1 MQSREATIRR
11 RELGEALRRAM
22 EQAELTG
29 QEMARLLDWSPSGVS
44 RLLSGKGG
52 ASLARVSAFLAIC
65 QVTGAE
71 RDRLL
76 ELCEEQS
83 TPGWLQQHG
92 SRLPRQLMTL
102 IDHENKAVTIDDF
115 QAIVVPGL
123 LQTGDYAHAVISR
136 IATVPGTEV
145 NDRVAARLARQ
156 SMLSREQPARFTF
169 YLHEFVLRLP
179 VGDSMVMSEQLH
191 HLLRMSVRPY
201 LTLRV
206 VPAAFGAHAGSAGS
220 FTFMEFTE
228 FKPMVYLESE
238 ASCLFLEKPQEIA
251 AYQHVLGAL
260 AEAALDEE
268 ESRKLIAS
276 LATEFDVD
284 REAYDDGP

>member
-1 MQSREATIRR
+1 MQSREATIRS

-29 QEMARLLDWSPSGVS
+29 QEVARLLEWTPSGVS

-52 ASLARVSAFLAIC
+52 ASQVRVSAFLAIC
-65 QVTGAE
+65 RVTGAE

-76 ELCEEQS
+76 EFCGKQS

-92 SRLPRQLMTL
+92 SRLPKQLVTL
-102 IDHENKAVTIDDF
+102 IDHENRAVTIDDF

-123 LQTGDYAHAVISR
+123 LQTGDYAHAVIGR
-136 IATVPGTEV
+136 VATVPGTEID
-145 NDRVAARLARQ
+145 DRVALRLARQ
-156 SMLSREQPARFTF
+156 ILFSREQPARFTF

-179 VGDSMVMSEQLH
+179 VGNPMVMSEQLH

-201 LTLRV
+201 LSLRV
-206 VPAAFGAHAGSAGS
+206 VPAAFGAHSGSAGS
-220 FTFMEFTE
+220 FSLMEFAE
-228 FKPMVYLESE
+228 FKPVVYLESE
-238 ASCLFLEKPQEIA
+238 TSCLFLEKPQDIA
-251 AYQHVLGAL
+251 AYRHVLGAL

-268 ESRKLIAS
+268 QSRKLIAS
-276 LATEFDVD
+276 LATEFDAD
-284 REAYDDGP
+284 REDYADSP